1 MKNISLLSILTT
13 LLLSFTVFAEENN
26 PCLHNN
32 TGFCGVP
39 LKPEN
44 LQSLTLSYPV
54 PTADAPADVCSL
66 VRSAVNSKRDSKT
79 LPCKIC
85 GEKIECKIDITQVT
99 IITGNN
105 TYTGKGTAR
114 GNVYLRNINFTLYF
128 FSTNF
133 AG

>member
-1 MKNISLLSILTT
+1 MCTSKITPKKI
-13 LLLSFTVFAEENN
+13 LLLIFLVFSAIVSAEENN

-54 PTADAPADVCSL
+54 PTADAPADVRSL
-66 VRSAVNSKRDSKT
+66 VRSAVNSKLDSKT
-79 LPCKIC
+79 LPCKIY

-105 TYTGKGTAR
+105 TYTGKGTAS
-114 GNVYLRNINFTLYF
+114 GNVYLRCSRSEEHTV
-128 FSTNF
+128 
-133 AG
+133 